1 MNFKQNIFGILLINS
16 FSKKLFGV
24 YPKIYVAKTKDV
36 NFDTTN
42 GLRIAGGWIVPN
54 TFTFIVNYNWNT
66 QDLVITLSYT
76 KYEARNEKGKLVMT
90 QLLT

>member
-1 MNFKQNIFGILLINS
+1 VWDYNINDYEFQTKYIWNITDKLILEKTL
-16 FSKKLFGV
+16 GV

-76 KYEARNEKGKLVMT
+76 KYEARNEKVS
-90 QLLT
+90 